1 MVKYRRKS
9 VNKKRKTNENRN
21 KNKNK
26 NNTNRKRTKKSKRII
41 KIKRGGGGSESKI
54 SFVYITA
61 EWCHYCKILKPII
74 EDMKTKLDSI
84 NFISVDSETMEEQ
97 FKEIKEKYNVDI
109 KKPDGF
115 PSLGKIVSGSYIE
128 YPNDKPRDIG
138 SLIQFLS

>member
-1 MVKYRRKS
+1 MVKYRRKT
-9 VNKKRKTNENRN
+9 VNKSNNKQKTN
-21 KNKNK
+21 KNKNRNK
-26 NNTNRKRTKKSKRII
+26 TNKRRTKKSKKGI
-41 KIKRGGGGSESKI
+41 KIKRGGSSEKQI

-61 EWCHYCKILKPII
+61 EWCRYCKPLKPII
-74 EDMKTKLDSI
+74 EDLKTKLDSV

-97 FKEIKEKYNVDI
+97 LKEIKEKYNVDI

-138 SLIQFLS
+138 SLIEFLS

>member
-1 MVKYRRKS
+1 MSDTRYARR
-9 VNKKRKTNENRN
+9 
-21 KNKNK
+21 
-26 NNTNRKRTKKSKRII
+26 
-41 KIKRGGGGSESKI
+41 
-54 SFVYITA
+54 
-61 EWCHYCKILKPII
+61 PP
-74 EDMKTKLDSI
+74 KTKLDSI

-138 SLIQFLS
+138 SLIQLITTCFFLFN